1 MVPWILLTLPI
12 SALAAVDKT
21 HGVPPHLLS
30 KYVPQSAAGAKPSWR
45 CLDGS
50 KEIAWSAVNDDF
62 CDCRDGSDEPGQS
75 WCARAVGWH

>member
-12 SALAAVDKT
+12 SALAAVDRT

-30 KYVPQSAAGAKPSWR
+30 KYVPLTAGAKSTWK

-50 KEIAWSAVNDDF
+50 KEIAWSAVNDDY
-62 CDCRDGSDEPGQS
+62 CDCRDGSDEPG
-75 WCARAVGWH
+75 

>member
-1 MVPWILLTLPI
+1 MLPVSWILLALPL

-21 HGVPPHLLS
+21 HGVPPSLLAKYAPSS
-30 KYVPQSAAGAKPSWR
+30 KSTWT

-62 CDCRDGSDEPGQS
+62 CDCPDGSDEPG
-75 WCARAVGWH
+75 